1 MERIIRGPL
10 VAMFCIFVCGCASTG
25 AGISGTTRPAELRST
40 AEYAYSAGDLITAE
54 GLLREA
60 LELHAQ
66 DADSWF
72 LLGNIYLRTRQYAAA
87 ERAYREAARLKPEQH
102 QIWHNLAVIHIRQA
116 TQTLLE
122 GQRHVD
128 HDFEPLLGW
137 LLQVQGVSKT
147 P

>member
-1 MERIIRGPL
+1 MARL
-10 VAMFCIFVCGCASTG
+10 TWWLLLAVSLACLSGCANRP
-25 AGISGTTRPAELRST
+25 SGERSADPAELRAT
-40 AEYAYSAGDLITAE
+40 AQHAYRAGDLITAE

-60 LELHAQ
+60 LQLRAE

-87 ERAYREAARLKPEQH
+87 ERAYREAARWKPEQQ

-137 LLQVQGVSKT
+137 LLQVQGVSRT

>member
-1 MERIIRGPL
+1 MERIIHGLL
-10 VAMFCIFVCGCASTG
+10 VAVFCFCAGGCASAG
-25 AGISGTTRPAELRST
+25 ADISGTRPTELRST
-40 AEYAYSAGDLITAE
+40 AQYAYSAGDLITAE

-60 LELHAQ
+60 LALHAQ

-72 LLGNIYLRTRQYAAA
+72 LLGNIYLRTRQYTAA

-122 GQRHVD
+122 GQQHVD